1 MNVQIAS
8 QSGVGKTVNVY
19 LTYLLVFG
27 DKPVYLN
34 LSMYVLYIHMHICTH
49 FEIMSVGRSVG
60 IPIIYYTSAWSVRA
74 GRSPVENPSIN

>member
-1 MNVQIAS
+1 MNVQITS

-49 FEIMSVGRSVG
+49 FEIMSVA
-60 IPIIYYTSAWSVRA
+60 IIYYTLMATLVVWLACVRA
-74 GRSPVENPSIN
+74 KVVKGFDQQ

>member
-1 MNVQIAS
+1 MNVQITS

-34 LSMYVLYIHMHICTH
+34 LSMYVLYIHTYAHMY
-49 FEIMSVGRSVG
+49 SL
-60 IPIIYYTSAWSVRA
+60 
-74 GRSPVENPSIN
+74 